1 MNMCTPSVK
10 PLRRVR
16 HEERRPRSFHR
27 INVQI
32 AHIHALAEGEARH
45 DKNYPK
51 KNLNRFKNLV
61 LLCQAHHTEVDSPI
75 WVTDYPAEVL
85 FEWKAVVENA
95 ELRVSLEDVPPL
107 DSDDALQEALVN
119 AVEAAKVEILG
130 AIDELKGISGETAK
144 MVKALLIESFNR
156 PYMTPEQIASLAN
169 STEILSGLEGH
180 FLILHDSADKLQGI
194 EEYSHMLARSAD
206 TLHTMPEY
214 IVMLAEAARTIES
227 LSYTVEPLSNA
238 ASELSQNTS
247 NIHNLHDAV
256 SLLSDSDF
264 SGFSSKVQHVEYVVD
279 RFVSAAGGL
288 DRIHDTADS
297 MAATTETLT
306 MVNTAPVTVRLD
318 QLEKRNIFWT
328 GFGVAIGVV
337 LALLTL
343 IAVLIK

>member
-1 MNMCTPSVK
+1 
-10 PLRRVR
+10 
-16 HEERRPRSFHR
+16 
-27 INVQI
+27 
-32 AHIHALAEGEARH
+32 
-45 DKNYPK
+45 
-51 KNLNRFKNLV
+51 
-61 LLCQAHHTEVDSPI
+61 
-75 WVTDYPAEVL
+75 
-85 FEWKAVVENA
+85 
-95 ELRVSLEDVPPL
+95 
-107 DSDDALQEALVN
+107 
-119 AVEAAKVEILG
+119 
-130 AIDELKGISGETAK
+130 
-144 MVKALLIESFNR
+144 
-156 PYMTPEQIASLAN
+156 
-169 STEILSGLEGH
+169 
-180 FLILHDSADKLQGI
+180 
-194 EEYSHMLARSAD
+194 
-206 TLHTMPEY
+206 MPEY

-288 DRIHDTADS
+288 DRVHDTADS